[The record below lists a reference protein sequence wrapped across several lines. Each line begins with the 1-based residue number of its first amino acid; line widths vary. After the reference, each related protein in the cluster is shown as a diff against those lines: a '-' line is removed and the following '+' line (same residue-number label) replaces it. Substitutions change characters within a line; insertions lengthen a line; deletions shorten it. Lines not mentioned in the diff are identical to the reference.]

1 MSVRGTLEVLVGPA
15 LLIIAKEPIPGR
27 VKTRLTPPLEP
38 TQAAALA
45 RAALTDTLAA
55 AAAARGAAR
64 RVVVLDGEPGPW
76 LPPDF
81 EVIPQRG
88 DGLAERL
95 AAAFAD
101 VGDPA
106 FLVGMDTPQLTPEQL
121 DEGLRAVAGGGT
133 AFGRALDGGYWC
145 IGLQPGDEGVFADVP
160 MSTEHTGA
168 VQLARMRAAGLK
180 PEILPPLLD
189 VDTIDD
195 ARAVALEAPDSRFA
209 AALAEF
215 AVEKAA

>member
-1 MSVRGTLEVLVGPA
+1 M
-15 LLIIAKEPIPGR
+15 IAKEPIPGR

-38 TQAAALA
+38 EQAAALA

-76 LPPDF
+76 LPPGF

-88 DGLAERL
+88 DGLEERL
-95 AAAFAD
+95 AAAFED

-106 FLVGMDTPQLTPEQL
+106 FLVGMDTPQVTPELL
-121 DEGLRAVAGGGT
+121 DVGLQAVRDGGS
-133 AFGRALDGGYWC
+133 AFGAAPDGGYWC
-145 IGLQPGDEGVFADVP
+145 IGLSAPDRGVFTRVP
-160 MSTEHTGA
+160 MSTERTGA
-168 VQLARMRAAGLK
+168 VQLARMRTLGLT
-180 PEILPPLLD
+180 PTILPALRD
-189 VDTIDD
+189 VDTIAD

-209 AALAEF
+209 ATLATF
-215 AVEKAA
+215 AAVVA

>member
-1 MSVRGTLEVLVGPA
+1 VGPA
-15 LLIIAKEPIPGR
+15 LLVIAKEPIPGR

-38 TQAAALA
+38 EQAAALA

-64 RVVVLDGEPGPW
+64 RIIVLDGEPGPW
-76 LPPDF
+76 LPADF

-88 DGLAERL
+88 DGLEERL
-95 AAAFAD
+95 AAAFED

-106 FLVGMDTPQLTPEQL
+106 FLVGMDTPQITPELLEQ
-121 DEGLRAVAGGGT
+121 GLRAVAGGGA
-133 AFGRALDGGYWC
+133 AFGMALDGGYWC
-145 IGLQPGDEGVFADVP
+145 IGLQPGDHSVFAGVP
-160 MSTEHTGA
+160 MSTERTGA
-168 VQLARMRAAGLK
+168 VQLARMRAHGLE
-180 PEILPPLLD
+180 PEILRPLLD
-189 VDTIDD
+189 VDTIED

-215 AVEKAA
+215 AVEQGIPA